1 MNLAEHKTAVPRP
14 QAPADWSSAP
24 LHSLMDHIVGTHHEY
39 LKLELPRLAGK
50 AAKLVKSR
58 AEKHGDSSL
67 VPLLETFLELKSE
80 LESHMWKEEVV
91 LFPLI
96 RNMEAA
102 ATAGVK
108 APPAHCGSVNNPI
121 RVMEHEH
128 ASAERALKEMR
139 RITNNYTVPDTA
151 CETYRTLFEALGVLE
166 ADLHQHIHLE
176 NDILH
181 PRASELET
189 RVS

>member
-1 MNLAEHKTAVPRP
+1 MNVAEHKTAATVPGNR
-14 QAPADWSSAP
+14 ADWSSAP

-39 LKLELPRLAGK
+39 LKLELPRLADR
-50 AAKLVKSR
+50 AAKLVKTHM
-58 AEKHGDSSL
+58 EKHGDSSL
-67 VPLLETFLELKSE
+67 APLLETFLELKSE

-96 RNMEAA
+96 RNMESA

-128 ASAERALKEMR
+128 ASAERALEEMR
-139 RITNNYTVPDTA
+139 RITSNYAVPDGA
-151 CETYRTLFEALGVLE
+151 CESHRTLFEALGVFE
-166 ADLHQHIHLE
+166 ADLHEHIHLE
-176 NDILH
+176 NGILH

-189 RVS
+189 RVR